1 MGNPEI
7 YTVLACIK
15 DYRDTIIGFELL
27 DKNNITK
34 LIPLNTFML
43 LMHERKIESVII
55 YDNNKAVTFTSAVKV
70 INETNER
77 RLIKHI
83 NTFSSVDI
91 ESIRELI
98 LEDGGVNFKK
108 VDNIQDKLAKARVL
122 GLKSIKLN
130 EHLAAIVDNSQ
141 NLKLIFDTD
150 KIYISSGK
158 TNTNLR
164 FSDMHIGDKFR
175 TIDLSNISFELLG
188 TMEAMFRDIKADSII
203 FGEQDATN
211 VVNVDY
217 AFEYA
222 NIVKLD
228 MMQVKFKCLSPSAH
242 VFAGSIIK
250 DRRIPAS
257 LLSKL

>member
-1 MGNPEI
+1 MDNPEI

-43 LMHERKIESVII
+43 LMHERKIESAII

-70 INETNER
+70 MNETNER
-77 RLIKHI
+77 RLIKHL
-83 NTFSSVDI
+83 NTFSSIDI
-91 ESIRELI
+91 ENIKELI
-98 LEDGGVNFKK
+98 LEDGSVSFKK
-108 VDNIQDKLAKARVL
+108 VDNIKDKLAKARVL
-122 GLKSIKLN
+122 GLKAIKLN
-130 EHLAAIVDNSQ
+130 EHLVAIADKFQ
-141 NLKLIFDTD
+141 NLNILFDTD

-164 FSDMHIGDKFR
+164 FSDMHIGDRFR

-188 TMEAMFRDIKADSII
+188 TMEAMFRDIEADSII

-228 MMQVKFKCLSPSAH
+228 MMQVKFRYLRPGAH

-257 LLSKL
+257 LLSVL

>member
-1 MGNPEI
+1 MDNPEI
-7 YTVLACIK
+7 YTVLSCIK

-34 LIPLNTFML
+34 LIPLITFKL
-43 LMHERKIESVII
+43 LMYEGKIKSVI
-55 YDNNKAVTFTSAVKV
+55 YDNDNAVTLTSTIKLM
-70 INETNER
+70 NETNER
-77 RLIKHI
+77 GLVKHI

-91 ESIRELI
+91 ENIRELM
-98 LEDGGVNFKK
+98 LEDGSVNFKK
-108 VDNIQDKLAKARVL
+108 VDNIKDKLAKARVL
-122 GLKSIKLN
+122 GLKAIKLN
-130 EHLAAIVDNSQ
+130 EHLVAIADKFQ
-141 NLKLIFDTD
+141 NLNLLFDTD

-158 TNTNLR
+158 SNTNLR
-164 FSDMHIGDKFR
+164 FSNMHIGDKFR

-188 TMEAMFRDIKADSII
+188 TMEGMFRDVKAESII

-222 NIVKLD
+222 NITELN
-228 MMQVKFKCLSPSAH
+228 MMQVKFKCLRISAH

-250 DRRIPAS
+250 YRKIPES
-257 LLSKL
+257 LLSIL

>member
-1 MGNPEI
+1 MDNPEI

-70 INETNER
+70 MNETNER

-91 ESIRELI
+91 ESIKELI
-98 LEDGGVNFKK
+98 LEDGDVNFKN

-158 TNTNLR
+158 TNNTR
-164 FSDMHIGDKFR
+164 FSDIHINDKFR

-188 TMEAMFRDIKADSII
+188 TMEAMFRDVKAESII

-211 VVNVDY
+211 VVNIDY

-228 MMQVKFKCLSPSAH
+228 MMQVKFRYLRPGAH

-257 LLSKL
+257 LLSVL

>member
-1 MGNPEI
+1 MDNPEI

-70 INETNER
+70 MNETNER

-141 NLKLIFDTD
+141 NLKLIFDTA

-164 FSDMHIGDKFR
+164 FSDMHIDDKFR
-175 TIDLSNISFELLG
+175 TIRNNGSNVQGYKS
-188 TMEAMFRDIKADSII
+188 R
-203 FGEQDATN
+203 
-211 VVNVDY
+211 
-217 AFEYA
+217 
-222 NIVKLD
+222 
-228 MMQVKFKCLSPSAH
+228 
-242 VFAGSIIK
+242 
-250 DRRIPAS
+250 
-257 LLSKL
+257 